1 MMGIKRGG
9 IEMEAQRP
17 LNAIMRYSATNPL
30 LVIPYI
36 SLFLALTR
44 RRLKEYDLRVI
55 WTLLLAGG
63 MNFAYNGVLL
73 PSAHRRRYLNVFGVV
88 SLSRCRYHTLIP
100 ESIL

>member
-30 LVIPYI
+30 FVIPYI
-36 SLFLALTR
+36 SLFPPLTR
-44 RRLKEYDLRVI
+44 RRLKEYDLHVI
-55 WTLLLAGG
+55 LDIILAGG

-73 PSAHRRRYLNVFGVV
+73 PSAHRRR
-88 SLSRCRYHTLIP
+88 LS
-100 ESIL
+100 SV